1 MNAPQLVSRRNFC
14 RLGALATGSL
24 IVAASLPPGARARDR
39 AAAAPFV
46 PNAFV
51 RIDPDDDFPLRMP
64 EVPRIELHF
73 VPSAA
78 AALGCGEP
86 AVPPVAPAVTN
97 AIFAAT
103 GIRVRRLPV
112 RPAALA

>member
-51 RIDPDDDFPLRMP
+51 RIDPDGQVTISVARP
-64 EVPRIELHF
+64 EIGQGVHTSLAMLVAEELDVDWSAIRIE
-73 VPSAA
+73 PAA
-78 AALGCGEP
+78 A
-86 AVPPVAPAVTN
+86 VDR
-97 AIFAAT
+97 AAY
-103 GIRVRRLPV
+103 G
-112 RPAALA
+112 